1 MVLSRGLDSYF
12 TGLVGH
18 WCNLSKIVPGY
29 DQTNWPCRWAYLAI
43 IVKIGASKMRPINQS
58 VPALLGI
65 YKPILTLYEQHQ
77 GYDQFILVANRSIDW
92 AYLYGLTVQSNE
104 QS

>member
-1 MVLSRGLDSYF
+1 
-12 TGLVGH
+12 
-18 WCNLSKIVPGY
+18 
-29 DQTNWPCRWAYLAI
+29 
-43 IVKIGASKMRPINQS
+43 MRPINQS